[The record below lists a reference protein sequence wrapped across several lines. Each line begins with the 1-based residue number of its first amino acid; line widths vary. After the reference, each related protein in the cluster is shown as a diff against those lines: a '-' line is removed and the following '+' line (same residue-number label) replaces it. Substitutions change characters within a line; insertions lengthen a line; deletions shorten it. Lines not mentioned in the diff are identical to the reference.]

1 MTGEAVP
8 LLPGQTCLDD
18 VLGAICTA
26 APAPRPAPAK
36 APTLVQMHVPGV
48 PVPQGSKKAFKHR
61 HTGRV
66 VMTDDNPNLA
76 AWRAMVAHV
85 ARTDWA
91 GREPLAVPVTASL
104 VFYLPR
110 PAGHY
115 GTGRNAGVLKASA
128 PLHPT
133 VKPDL
138 DKLVRAVFDSLTT
151 AGVWKDDALCWGES
165 AWKNYA
171 DGRPPGLVLTLDW
184 SEYADG

>member
-1 MTGEAVP
+1 VNGEAVP

-18 VLGAICTA
+18 VLGTIDA
-26 APAPRPAPAK
+26 APATYTVPTTAPR
-36 APTLVQMHVPGV
+36 LVQFHALGV

-76 AWRAMVAHV
+76 AWRDTVAYA
-85 ARTDWA
+85 ARAAWA
-91 GREPLAVPVTASL
+91 GRAPLTAPVTASL

-110 PAGHY
+110 PASHY
-115 GTGRNAGVLKASA
+115 GTGRNAGILKASA

-171 DGRPPGLVLTLDW
+171 DGRPPGLVLTLEW
-184 SEYADG
+184 GADG